1 MWTYLGLLCIFSR
14 VVDLKRALVI
24 MLLTTDDWEAEL
36 GRHLRDLRLRQNV
49 DQRELARR
57 AAVAL
62 NAVKN
67 LERGKGA
74 TITSLVKV
82 LRALGRE
89 EWLNALAPQVSISPL
104 QALKSK
110 PVRQRAS
117 RSKGEPRV

>member
-1 MWTYLGLLCIFSR
+1 MCI
-14 VVDLKRALVI
+14 
-24 MLLTTDDWEAEL
+24 TTDEWEAEL
-36 GRHLRDLRLRQNV
+36 GRHLRELRLRQNI
-49 DQRELARR
+49 DQRQLAER

-67 LERGKGA
+67 LERGKG

-89 EWLNALAPQVSISPL
+89 EWLNSLAPQVSISPL

-117 RSKGEPRV
+117 RSKGAPRV